1 MVRKLVVSVRIIF
14 IIEQSH
20 VTSIVD
26 LADPYL
32 RGTRTR
38 PGSKMNIV
46 YHAMRRAGSMPTHPR
61 LPIGTENA
69 IGSRYQTGILAP
81 TRHECLRA
89 GLTRVGYHN
98 SIDSG

>member
-32 RGTRTR
+32 RGARTR
-38 PGSKMNIV
+38 PGSNEQYIPS
-46 YHAMRRAGSMPTHPR
+46 HAARRQHACTPKAARRHRKCHRAKIPNWDS
-61 LPIGTENA
+61 
-69 IGSRYQTGILAP
+69 GSRAP
-81 TRHECLRA
+81 
-89 GLTRVGYHN
+89 
-98 SIDSG
+98 

>member
-32 RGTRTR
+32 RRNERDLAHNERSIPRHAARRQHAGT
-38 PGSKMNIV
+38 
-46 YHAMRRAGSMPTHPR
+46 PTASHRHCKCLRDKIP
-61 LPIGTENA
+61 NWQF
-69 IGSRYQTGILAP
+69 GSRAP
-81 TRHECLRA
+81 
-89 GLTRVGYHN
+89 
-98 SIDSG
+98 